1 MFCCELISGIWV
13 GDTDIMHSKK
23 FLEENDIKIIVNFTI
38 DIGFPENNDIK
49 NIRVPVSEQLKF
61 SSDVMKLNTYLKDL
75 LNLIKNNTDKNN
87 ILLSCYD
94 GKSVSALVVA
104 LYIIKFSSITRDT
117 VRQLIQSKC
126 KNISLDY
133 ELSVFDI

>member
-1 MFCCELISGIWV
+1 MFCCELISGLWI
-13 GDTDIMHSKK
+13 GDTDIMRSKK

-38 DIGFPENNDIK
+38 DIGFPENNKIK
-49 NIRVPVSEQLKF
+49 NIRVPVSEQLKYPG
-61 SSDVMKLNTYLKDL
+61 DVMKLNTYLKDL

-94 GKSVSALVVA
+94 GNSVSALVVA

-117 VRQLIQSKC
+117 VRQLIQSKS

-133 ELSVFDI
+133 EISVFDI

>member
-1 MFCCELISGIWV
+1 MFCCELISGLWI
-13 GDTDIMHSKK
+13 GDTDIMRSKK

-49 NIRVPVSEQLKF
+49 NVRIPISEQLKY
-61 SSDVMKLNTYLKDL
+61 SNDIMKLNTYLEDL

-117 VRQLIQSKC
+117 VRQIIQSKC
-126 KNISLDY
+126 RDISLDY
-133 ELSVFDI
+133 DFSVFDV

>member
-49 NIRVPVSEQLKF
+49 YIRVPVSEQLKY

-75 LNLIKNNTDKNN
+75 LNLIKNNIDKNN

-104 LYIIKFSSITRDT
+104 LYIIKFSSISRDT

-126 KNISLDY
+126 KDISLDY

>member
-1 MFCCELISGIWV
+1 MFCCELISGLWI
-13 GDTDIMHSKK
+13 GDTDIMRSKK

-49 NIRVPVSEQLKF
+49 NVRIPISEQLKY
-61 SSDVMKLNTYLKDL
+61 SNDIMKLNTYLEDL

-117 VRQLIQSKC
+117 VRQIIQSKC
-126 KNISLDY
+126 RDISLDY
-133 ELSVFDI
+133 DFSVFGV